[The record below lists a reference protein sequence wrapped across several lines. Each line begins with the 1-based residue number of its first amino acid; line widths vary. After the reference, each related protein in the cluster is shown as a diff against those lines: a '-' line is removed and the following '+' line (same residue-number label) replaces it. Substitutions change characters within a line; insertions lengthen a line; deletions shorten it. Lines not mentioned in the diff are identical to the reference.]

1 MDASSVSSSSMH
13 TEGLKL
19 LGNVR
24 QLYKQVRAINQHKDN
39 EIIPNT
45 GRYCT
50 RPPKLKLH
58 ELERT
63 IHLVMHRLA
72 FLELVTK
79 GLAYE
84 TMHDARAYAKFV
96 DSKRK
101 LEDLDVEELRALL
114 R

>member
-1 MDASSVSSSSMH
+1 MDDNSVSSSSMH

-19 LGNVR
+19 VADVWEESEYFQQDLIDLKFRDVKR
-24 QLYKQVRAINQHKDN
+24 IRELF
-39 EIIPNT
+39 
-45 GRYCT
+45 T
-50 RPPKLKLH
+50 R
-58 ELERT
+58 
-63 IHLVMHRLA
+63 VGHRLA

-96 DSKRK
+96 DSKRN
-101 LEDLDVEELRALL
+101 LEDMDLEELRVML